1 MTPVRAPGGPTQQL
15 AYLPDSTGHLRP
27 NTAESTAIAVSTEA
41 PLAPKTLLPRPPIP
55 SSPRAQRSSNSVP
68 SSDTSTTADV
78 PRAASALEASPLP
91 SYTISAAETRPGMG
105 GRQASR
111 RFKLQQEMAV
121 RGDEGQK
128 AVARLEIAKQLR
140 ACELGA
146 MRTHTLQKIQHP
158 LAPAGHQSKAEADG
172 WRHLPHDPA
181 QPIELAA
188 ELAAEEEPPPMYKR
202 GSVLPESLNET
213 LEQRHAHSNG

>member
-1 MTPVRAPGGPTQQL
+1 MVAAGKTIGCGSARVRPTTVPGQLRLPPTHAPLPLGSTPRSAHSTPGASTERTSPRFSCTSLAPVARPGSSKRGEPVTPVRAPGGPTQQQ

-111 RFKLQQEMAV
+111 RL
-121 RGDEGQK
+121 
-128 AVARLEIAKQLR
+128 AR
-140 ACELGA
+140 C
-146 MRTHTLQKIQHP
+146 
-158 LAPAGHQSKAEADG
+158 
-172 WRHLPHDPA
+172 A
-181 QPIELAA
+181 Q
-188 ELAAEEEPPPMYKR
+188 
-202 GSVLPESLNET
+202 T
-213 LEQRHAHSNG
+213 